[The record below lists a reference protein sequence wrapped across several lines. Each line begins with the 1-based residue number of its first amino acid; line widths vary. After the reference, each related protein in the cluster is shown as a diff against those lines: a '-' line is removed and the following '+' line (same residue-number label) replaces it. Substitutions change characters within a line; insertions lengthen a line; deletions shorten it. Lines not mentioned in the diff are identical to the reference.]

1 MKVAIIGS
9 RKFSDYELLKRHLS
23 KFDGLVKE
31 IFSGGAAGVDTLAE
45 RFAKEKGIKMT
56 VVKPDW
62 SKFGKSAGVIRNK
75 EIVEKADYCVAF
87 WDGLSKGTSYGIKH
101 CELLGKP
108 VEVIK
113 IKVA

>member
-9 RKFSDYELLKRHLS
+9 RQFSDYDLLKKHLN
-23 KFDGLVKE
+23 KFDGVVKE
-31 IFSGGAAGVDTLAE
+31 IVSGGAEGADTLAE

-62 SKFGKSAGVIRNK
+62 SKYGKSAGVIRNK

-87 WDGLSKGTSYGIKH
+87 WDGKSKGTGSGIKH
-101 CELLGKP
+101 CELLRKP

-113 IKVA
+113 VA